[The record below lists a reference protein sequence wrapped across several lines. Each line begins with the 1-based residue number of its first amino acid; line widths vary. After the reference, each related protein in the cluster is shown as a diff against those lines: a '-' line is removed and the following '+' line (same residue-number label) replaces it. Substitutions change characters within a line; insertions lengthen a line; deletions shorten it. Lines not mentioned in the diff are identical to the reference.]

1 METYICNLCDHPF
14 ISKFSLE
21 RHQQKKKKCNVLT
34 EFKCNK
40 CNKCFAQKKN
50 LIQHTEKD
58 LCKIDVIS
66 KKSSPETKNEHA
78 ILDILN
84 SKITTESKVKLI
96 KVINSTLIDENIL
109 EILNNDIPINTKI
122 ILLNTKAT
130 VKSQTI
136 NNTTNNTINYNFNN
150 FDQENIE
157 YLGDKYLK
165 KLITSNAYGE
175 SIFLKLSN
183 EIYLNEQHPE
193 NQTINNTTNN
203 TINYNFNNFDQ
214 ENLEYLGDKY
224 LKKLITSN
232 AYGESIFLKLSNEI
246 YLNEQHP
253 ENQTIKIDN
262 LNNKFCKIK
271 ENNKWITATKDTALK
286 KIFNK
291 ACSIVE
297 TIITEN
303 KNSISEKQI
312 KQINDY
318 IERDF
323 EDKAVVESVKK
334 LALNIYNFYN
344 STDI

>member
-78 ILDILN
+78 ILDIIN

-122 ILLNTKAT
+122 ILLNTKT
-130 VKSQTI
+130 TIKS
-136 NNTTNNTINYNFNN
+136 
-150 FDQENIE
+150 
-157 YLGDKYLK
+157 
-165 KLITSNAYGE
+165 
-175 SIFLKLSN
+175 
-183 EIYLNEQHPE
+183 
-193 NQTINNTTNN
+193 QTINNTTNN

-323 EDKAVVESVKK
+323 EDKAIVESVKK

>member
-50 LIQHTEKD
+50 LIQHTEKE

-78 ILDILN
+78 ILDIIN

-122 ILLNTKAT
+122 ILLNTKT
-130 VKSQTI
+130 TIKS
-136 NNTTNNTINYNFNN
+136 
-150 FDQENIE
+150 
-157 YLGDKYLK
+157 
-165 KLITSNAYGE
+165 
-175 SIFLKLSN
+175 
-183 EIYLNEQHPE
+183 
-193 NQTINNTTNN
+193 QTINNTTNN

-323 EDKAVVESVKK
+323 EDKAIVESVKK
-334 LALNIYNFYN
+334 LALNIYNFYKLY
-344 STDI
+344 TI

>member
-50 LIQHTEKD
+50 LIQHIEKE

-78 ILDILN
+78 ILDIIN

-122 ILLNTKAT
+122 ILLNTKT
-130 VKSQTI
+130 TIKS
-136 NNTTNNTINYNFNN
+136 
-150 FDQENIE
+150 
-157 YLGDKYLK
+157 
-165 KLITSNAYGE
+165 
-175 SIFLKLSN
+175 
-183 EIYLNEQHPE
+183 
-193 NQTINNTTNN
+193 QTINNTTNN

-323 EDKAVVESVKK
+323 EDKAIVESVKK

>member
-50 LIQHTEKD
+50 LIQHTEKE

-84 SKITTESKVKLI
+84 SKITTESKIKLI

-130 VKSQTI
+130 VKS
-136 NNTTNNTINYNFNN
+136 
-150 FDQENIE
+150 
-157 YLGDKYLK
+157 
-165 KLITSNAYGE
+165 
-175 SIFLKLSN
+175 
-183 EIYLNEQHPE
+183 
-193 NQTINNTTNN
+193 QTINNTTNN

-323 EDKAVVESVKK
+323 EDKAIVESVKK